1 MVKPKAFFLLF
12 YPGGGRALRQGAE
25 VGKLNSPANRD
36 LPIIKCCGR
45 LWSPVEILNACL
57 SNDPSFPRLE
67 QILEAHG
74 LGGDSP
80 LDYHEITQARL
91 EKAFKNVHVLI
102 GQVLCSVTSYTTPSL
117 LYNVTVNLLFI
128 LTLIHGHRQ
137 VVRVPGRKGY
147 PQEIQ
152 HT

>member
-1 MVKPKAFFLLF
+1 VTCDKVQ
-12 YPGGGRALRQGAE
+12 RW
-25 VGKLNSPANRD
+25 VNSISPANRD

-80 LDYHEITQARL
+80 LDHYEITQARL
-91 EKAFKNVHVLI
+91 EKMFKNVHVLI
-102 GQVLCSVTSYTTPSL
+102 GQAGQSYVIGPDQ
-117 LYNVTVNLLFI
+117 
-128 LTLIHGHRQ
+128 LIQMIRE
-137 VVRVPGRKGY
+137 RKGLGKRLHEAELLTMIEELSKY
-147 PQEIQ
+147 G
-152 HT
+152 